1 MASFM
6 QILLL
11 VLATSVIV
19 AGACWWTRL
28 MGWTRLADTVLAL
41 FTMAVAQIVAA
52 QLIAGA
58 ALSAY
63 RPLPVLAASVVLAA
77 VPLALVR
84 RQRRGT
90 RGREAARAG
99 ESGAQAAQRADVAAA
114 GLGARPARFP
124 RIRAIWRDAVRSPW
138 ALALAAAAVAVTM
151 LQLVS
156 AYLLPVH
163 AWDGLFYHLVSI
175 AYWLQEGN
183 IGIVPFAI
191 WSNVYP
197 QNAHMV
203 FSWLVLF
210 WRNDLLVELGQ
221 WLFALAGTAAVAGLA
236 RSIGASRA
244 LALSAGCLYLLTP
257 LVIAQATAN
266 YVDLAFA
273 SMFLV
278 SYYFV
283 YRYIQE
289 CGEDIREGAGTSS
302 RTSLGPDS
310 STSNYTSSADTSRAG
325 RSRGRIWPALIM
337 AGVAGGLTLGMKSS
351 SAVNIGI
358 VAVLLVAHALYLLM
372 KRRISWTELL
382 ARAGV
387 FAALV
392 VALGTFWYIRAWV
405 VYGNPLHPFTI
416 EAGGWT
422 IFPGK
427 GSVHDMIMVP
437 NTPQVLAE
445 LPKWKQIWM
454 SWTNEPQTATYE
466 QRLGGYGL
474 QWLYV
479 LVPAAVIWIVY
490 SVRARLGVFLTL
502 CLPFL
507 LMFLVQPTPWWGRYT
522 LFIVGF
528 ACVAYAGLLSVLRH
542 GWSRWARAIVQTL
555 CVTLAAVSLWYQHPP
570 ELFAKLRMAG
580 ELPRTERT
588 LGQLYY
594 SDYAFLDGLPNGTRI
609 ALRFGDFAYP
619 FFGDH
624 FQNKVYALQMKDEAS
639 FWRLIQEEQ
648 IDILFTI
655 TQEPYDDWANSRP
668 DVMEPLLM
676 RERYAAYRVI
686 GKP

>member
-1 MASFM
+1 MASVM
-6 QILLL
+6 QIGLL
-11 VLATSVIV
+11 VLATTIVV
-19 AGACWWTRL
+19 AGAWWWNRL
-28 MGWTRLADTVLAL
+28 MGWTRLADSAL
-41 FTMAVAQIVAA
+41 SLFSMVVAQIVAA

-63 RPLPVLAASVVLAA
+63 RPLPVLAAAVVLAA
-77 VPLALVR
+77 VPLSLALR
-84 RQRRGT
+84 RRRRGV
-90 RGREAARAG
+90 RGP
-99 ESGAQAAQRADVAAA
+99 GA
-114 GLGARPARFP
+114 ARPARFS
-124 RIRAIWRDAVRSPW
+124 RIRAALRDAVRSPW

-175 AYWLQEGN
+175 AYWLQEGS

-221 WLFALAGTAAVAGLA
+221 WLFALAGAVAVAGLA
-236 RSIGASRA
+236 RSIGSSRA
-244 LALSAGCLYLLTP
+244 IALSAGCLYLLTP

-289 CGEDIREGAGTSS
+289 SGMEG
-302 RTSLGPDS
+302 
-310 STSNYTSSADTSRAG
+310 NG
-325 RSRGRIWPALIM
+325 RSWPALIM
-337 AGVAGGLTLGMKSS
+337 AGIAGGLMLGMKSS
-351 SAVNIGI
+351 SAANMGI
-358 VAVLLVAHALYLLM
+358 VGVVLVAHALYLLW
-372 KRRISWTELL
+372 RRWLSWPELL
-382 ARAGV
+382 ARAGI

-392 VALGTFWYIRAWV
+392 IAFGSFWYIRAWV
-405 VYGNPLHPFTI
+405 VYGNPLYPFTI

-479 LVPAAVIWIVY
+479 LVPASVTWIVY
-490 SVRARLGVFLTL
+490 SMRARLGVFLTL

-522 LFIVGF
+522 LFLVGF
-528 ACVAYAGLLSVLRH
+528 ACVAYAGLLSVLRQ
-542 GWSRWARAIVQTL
+542 GWARWVRLIVQTL
-555 CVTLAAVSLWYQHPP
+555 CVALVAVSLWYQHPP
-570 ELFAKLRMAG
+570 ESIAKLRKAAA
-580 ELPRTERT
+580 LPRTDRT

-594 SDYAFLDGLPNGTRI
+594 SDYAFLDALPNGTRI

-624 FQNKVYALQMKDEAS
+624 FQNRVYALQMKDEAS
-639 FWRLIQEEQ
+639 FWRLIREEQ

-655 TQEPYDDWANSRP
+655 TLEPYDDWANSRP
-668 DVMEPLLM
+668 DVMEPILM

-686 GKP
+686 GQP